1 METTY
6 LIKKVVVSA
15 KYLQEDVKS
24 ETPNSWANKP
34 FSWLDLNCIASKQVD
49 MIKNAYVKG
58 FFSKLVVTI
67 SYTIVGGDDV
77 EYCIDW
83 GYDENGEVC
92 CS

>member
-6 LIKKVVVSA
+6 LVKKVEINA
-15 KYLQEDVKS
+15 RHLQEDVKS
-24 ETPNSWANKP
+24 VTPNSWANKP
-34 FSWLDLNCIASKQVD
+34 FSWLDLNYLASKQVD
-49 MIKNAYVKG
+49 MIKNTFSQG

-67 SYTIVGGDDV
+67 TYAIIGEDDV

-83 GYDENGEVC
+83 GYDENGEIC